1 VSLQAAINYAQGV
14 TREHSS
20 TFFFGSKFF
29 GRNTRIAI
37 QIIYAACRRGDD
49 SVDEACNRDDAK
61 SRLALW
67 WQVINQ
73 AYGDERCLEDPLAV
87 GLRWVV
93 ERFPIP
99 FSAFEEL
106 HLGLLSDIS
115 FKQFKSC
122 DELMVYC
129 RRVAGVIGLLVT
141 PITGYRGG
149 PETLD
154 YAVAL
159 GNAMQLTNILR
170 DVGEDLNNG
179 RCYLPDELL
188 EKYDVSVDDLSQGRA
203 TKGYFALL
211 EELIGKAKGLY
222 RIGWKGIPRLHGSAG
237 IAVGIAALS
246 YEGILTKL
254 ENNQYN
260 NLTQRAHLK
269 PVERVSVIPRV
280 LLEIFVRTRAS

>member
-1 VSLQAAINYAQGV
+1 MILQEAISYAQDI
-14 TREHSS
+14 TRENSS
-20 TFFFGSKFF
+20 TFFFGSRFF
-29 GRNTRIAI
+29 RQNARIAI
-37 QIIYAACRRGDD
+37 QIIYATCRMGDD
-49 SVDEACNRDDAK
+49 SVDEARNRHDAK
-61 SRLALW
+61 LRLASW
-67 WQVINQ
+67 WQVVNQ
-73 AYGDERCLEDPLAV
+73 AYGDESFPEDPLAI

-99 FSAFEEL
+99 LSAFEEL

-115 FKQFKSC
+115 FKQFETY
-122 DELMVYC
+122 DELMIYC

-170 DVGEDLNNG
+170 DVGEDLNYG
-179 RCYLPDELL
+179 RCYLPVELL
-188 EKYDVSVDDLSQGRA
+188 EKYDVSISDLSNGRV
-203 TKGYFALL
+203 TRGYVKLL
-211 EELIGKAKGLY
+211 KELIAKARRLY
-222 RIGWKGIPRLHGSAG
+222 RIGWKGIPRLHGSAVM
-237 IAVGIAALS
+237 AVGIAALS

-260 NLTQRAHLK
+260 NLTKRAYLG
-269 PVERVSVIPRV
+269 PLERLTVIPKV
-280 LLEIFVRTRAS
+280 MLEIFVRTRPR